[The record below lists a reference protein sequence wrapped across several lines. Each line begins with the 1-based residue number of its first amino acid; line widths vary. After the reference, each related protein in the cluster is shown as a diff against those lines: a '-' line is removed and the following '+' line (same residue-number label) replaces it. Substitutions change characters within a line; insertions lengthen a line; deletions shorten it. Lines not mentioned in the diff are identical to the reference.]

1 MATITPLD
9 AVLGAE
15 IRGVDVG
22 AGVDDSL
29 MRTLTDALY
38 AHRVIVIRDQSLD
51 TDAYLR
57 FGRRWGDPIPHVLDH
72 MRMPGYPD
80 LMTVGNTEKRDEDSK
95 IRNGAALW
103 HTDQSYE
110 KVPGERD
117 DALFHHRPRARRRDA
132 VLRHGHRLR
141 QPRRGDPAADR
152 RHRGRPQVRAGQA
165 ALRRA
170 AVEPDHQRR
179 AGSAGAAHLPS
190 ARHAPPDDRPQGA
203 LRARAR
209 GIRRQGDARRRGG
222 GAARCAQGLTRSRSV
237 TSIGTSTRWA
247 ISWCG
252 TPCRQCT
259 PRLPSTSPRRTRTHG
274 CCGASAYADAPR
286 FMRRRPES
294 YARGRADSPVP
305 AAPRGRST
313 GHPSV
318 VLDPYRLNATRNASA
333 NPMNGTSNRLLPV
346 QE

>member
-38 AHRVIVIRDQSLD
+38 SHRVIVIRDQSLD

-57 FGRRWGDPIPHVLDH
+57 FGRLWGDPIPHVLDH

-110 KVPGERD
+110 KVPASATMLYSIIAPERGGETQYCDMATAYDNLDEETRRRID
-117 DALFHHRPRARRRDA
+117 DIEVAHKYGRGKRRPGEPPSNPIVNDEQDRRVPPIYHPLVMRHPMTGRKALYALGHGAHTPSRGCPTARRR
-132 VLRHGHRLR
+132 
-141 QPRRGDPAADR
+141 
-152 RHRGRPQVRAGQA
+152 
-165 ALRRA
+165 
-170 AVEPDHQRR
+170 
-179 AGSAGAAHLPS
+179 
-190 ARHAPPDDRPQGA
+190 
-203 LRARAR
+203 
-209 GIRRQGDARRRGG
+209 
-222 GAARCAQGLTRSRSV
+222 RCSMRSRTTRSRSG
-237 TSIGTSTRWA
+237 TSTVTSTRWA
-247 ISWCG
+247 TSWCG

-294 YARGRADSPVP
+294 YARAVRTRPCRP
-305 AAPRGRST
+305 HREAARPGIHRSFAIHT
-313 GHPSV
+313 G
-318 VLDPYRLNATRNASA
+318 
-333 NPMNGTSNRLLPV
+333 
-346 QE
+346 